1 MMVDAFGT
9 VFGAL
14 LGTSTITTYVEST
27 AGVSEGG
34 RTGLTAVVVGIL
46 FLLALF
52 FTPLA
57 GMVPGVA
64 TAPALIIVG
73 VLMMGAITGI
83 NFDDFTEAFPAFLTI
98 AFMPFAYS
106 IASGIAIGFISY
118 PIVKL
123 VSGKGKELNW
133 FIYIL
138 ALISLVHFF
147 PSIVPF

>member
-1 MMVDAFGT
+1 V
-9 VFGAL
+9 
-14 LGTSTITTYVEST
+14 TTYVEST
-27 AGVSEGG
+27 AGVAEGG
-34 RTGLTAVVVGIL
+34 RTGLTACVTGIL

-57 GMVPGVA
+57 MMIPSAA

-73 VLMMGAITGI
+73 VLMMGAVTGI

-98 AFMPFAYS
+98 AFMPFTYS

-123 VSGKGKELNW
+123 VSGKAKEVNW
-133 FIYIL
+133 FIYVL
-138 ALISLVHFF
+138 AAISLIHFF
-147 PSIVPF
+147 PQIISWIF

>member
-1 MMVDAFGT
+1 M
-9 VFGAL
+9 
-14 LGTSTITTYVEST
+14 
-27 AGVSEGG
+27 
-34 RTGLTAVVVGIL
+34 VVGIL

-57 GMVPGVA
+57 GMVPSVA

-138 ALISLVHFF
+138 AQSPWSTSSPASYPSKERPAFAGLSLFA
-147 PSIVPF
+147 